1 MRQCG
6 LSVAAF
12 ILDLSRM
19 DIARELIDDG
29 YKAEKY
35 RSAYGNP
42 DFRIHPPSIDA
53 LEEDPTLLPPKP
65 VQKKAGRPKGKRK
78 RKRTNVIGEHCTSSR
93 YNERTSAP
101 AGGATAG
108 QALSQPNLSQQTLEY
123 VIGLGARTHP
133 ASESSV

>member
-1 MRQCG
+1 M
-6 LSVAAF
+6 
-12 ILDLSRM
+12 M
-19 DIARELIDDG
+19 NIARGLIDDG
-29 YKAEKY
+29 YNVEKY
-35 RSAYGNP
+35 GSVYGNY
-42 DFRIHPPSIDA
+42 DFRIRPPSIDA

-65 VQKKAGRPKGKRK
+65 VQKKAGRPNGKRK
-78 RKRTNVIGEHCTSSR
+78 RKRSNVIGENNTSSR
-93 YNERTSAP
+93 YNERISAP

>member
-6 LSVAAF
+6 FSVAVF
-12 ILDLSRM
+12 ILDLGRM
-19 DIARELIDDG
+19 NIAREPIDDR
-29 YKAEKY
+29 YKAGKY

-42 DFRIHPPSIDA
+42 DFRIRPPSIDA
-53 LEEDPTLLPPKP
+53 LEGDPTLLPPKP

-78 RKRTNVIGEHCTSSR
+78 RKRSNVIGENNTSSK

-108 QALSQPNLSQQTLEY
+108 HEAGATAEQALSQPNLSQQT
-123 VIGLGARTHP
+123 
-133 ASESSV
+133 

>member
-1 MRQCG
+1 MATLRINVVSP
-6 LSVAAF
+6 LLPF
-12 ILDLSRM
+12 LDLGKM

-29 YKAEKY
+29 YNAEKY

-42 DFRIHPPSIDA
+42 NFCIRPPSLGA

-78 RKRTNVIGEHCTSSR
+78 RKRTNVIGEHSTSSK

-101 AGGATAG
+101 AGGVGAVLVEAGATAG
-108 QALSQPNLSQQTLEY
+108 PSLSQPNLSQQT
-123 VIGLGARTHP
+123 
-133 ASESSV
+133 